1 MKTIK
6 ASKLQ
11 PYQNDVKGFIIKS
24 GYNMSTAYGGGSFNR
39 VNTGT
44 KVLEVENLK
53 WSEGA
58 NILFCYAKLKG
69 KQGVSTIRFHK
80 NTFGEFEQNNCSVP
94 SRLY

>member
-6 ASKLQ
+6 ASELH

-24 GYNMSTAYGGGSFNR
+24 GYNMSTAYGGSSFNR

-44 KVLEVENLK
+44 KVLEVEDLR

-69 KQGVSTIRFHK
+69 KQGVYTIRFYK
-80 NTFGEFEQNNCSVP
+80 NTYGEFEQDNCSVP